1 MLFTSFRVRHNEAIE
16 ERPSYTDEK
25 LPYVMAY

>member
-16 ERPSYTDEK
+16 KRLSYTDEK
-25 LPYVMAY
+25 PPYVMAY